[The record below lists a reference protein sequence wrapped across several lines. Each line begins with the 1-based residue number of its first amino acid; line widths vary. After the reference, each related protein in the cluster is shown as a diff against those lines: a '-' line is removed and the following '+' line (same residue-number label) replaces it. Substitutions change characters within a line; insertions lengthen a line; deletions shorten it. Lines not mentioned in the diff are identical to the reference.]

1 MNLKTFASQ
10 QLRLSR
16 TVGVVAVST
25 TAVIVAV
32 IVGVVVVANIMNM
45 AVYVG
50 AVGIIG
56 IGPVAAVV

>member
-1 MNLKTFASQ
+1 MLVIGASVAVPVI
-10 QLRLSR
+10 
-16 TVGVVAVST
+16 VGVVVIST
-25 TAVIVAV
+25 AAVIVPV
-32 IVGVVVVANIMNM
+32 IVGVVVVANIVNM